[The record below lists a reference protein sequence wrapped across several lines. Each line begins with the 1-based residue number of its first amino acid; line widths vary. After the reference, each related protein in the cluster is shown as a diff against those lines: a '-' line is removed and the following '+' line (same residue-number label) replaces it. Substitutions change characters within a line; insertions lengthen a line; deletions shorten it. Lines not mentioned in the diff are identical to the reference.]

1 VPKTSYGLGL
11 VRPNR
16 LVVGSVLT
24 TALALVALPGLV
36 GSRSLTPIETVP
48 ASAFQQL
55 SVLAG
60 DPLSTPSIGGLDD
73 AHVSADPVG
82 AETPIREPGVPSTG
96 VARSRPKVDQRRTG
110 ASSVRTG
117 ALSAPLPAGGP
128 KRSVSG
134 GATFYD
140 NGTTA
145 MRLPRGTIVKICGL
159 GGCIVRVVND
169 YGPQKKSRVVDL
181 FRPDFFAICGC
192 PSWSGTTQVTVYI
205 Y

>member
-1 VPKTSYGLGL
+1 M
-11 VRPNR
+11 
-16 LVVGSVLT
+16 LT
-24 TALALVALPGLV
+24 AALALVALPGLV
-36 GSRSLTPIETVP
+36 GSRSLTSIDTVP
-48 ASAFQQL
+48 TSAFQQL
-55 SVLAG
+55 SILAG

-73 AHVSADPVG
+73 AHVSAETVG
-82 AETPIREPGVPSTG
+82 AETPIREPGAASTG
-96 VARSRPKVDQRRTG
+96 ARSRPKVDQPRTG
-110 ASSVRTG
+110 ASSIRTG

-145 MRLPRGTIVKICGL
+145 MRLPRGTIVKICGN

-181 FRPDFFAICGC
+181 FRPDFFAVCGC